1 MGLWDWVTGRDVTPN
16 ATVSTPDSVGPQ
28 SNPGD
33 PDGLVVEGEETF
45 SGERA
50 AIWPSPWD
58 GWPAEWN
65 VPNWDNGRLNG
76 LVDAAYACV
85 DLNASVL
92 SAMPVYR
99 LRGGE
104 VIDPLSWMLN
114 PDPAVYASWVEFAKE
129 LFWDYQMGEAFVLAG
144 DRYANGFPSRF
155 RVIPPWMVNAEV
167 TGSGSRSYKIG
178 VVDVTGDM
186 LHIRN
191 RSSTGDARGH
201 GPLEVGQTRLVAAGL
216 LSQYVTQLARGGGI
230 PYYVIEVPH
239 RLSPTDAQVM
249 LDQWW
254 ESRSKRLGQPA
265 ILTNDAKA
273 RQVQMSPAD
282 IGLTDL
288 AQFNE
293 SRIAV
298 LLGVP
303 PFLVGLP
310 SGGDSMTYSNV
321 SSLFDYHDRASLR
334 PKATAVM
341 SALSNWVLPRGQA
354 VELNRDEY
362 SRPAF
367 NERAVAYEK
376 LVAAGILSV
385 EEVRAM
391 ERFRRATDLAG
402 VVDEDPLVAAMQLTG
417 DAT

>member
-1 MGLWDWVTGRDVTPN
+1 MSFWDWVSGRDVTPN
-16 ATVSTPDSVGPQ
+16 ATVETPDSVGPA
-28 SNPGD
+28 SSAGD
-33 PDGLVVEGEETF
+33 PEGVVFEGEETF

-50 AIWPSPWD
+50 AVWPSPWD
-58 GWPAEWN
+58 GWPVEWN
-65 VPNWDNGRLNG
+65 VPNWDNGQLNN

-104 VIDPLSWMLN
+104 VIAPLSWMFN
-114 PDPAVYASWVEFAKE
+114 PDPAVYSSWVEFAKE
-129 LFWDYQMGEAFVLAG
+129 LFWDYQMGEAFVLAL

-155 RVIPPWMVNAEV
+155 RVIPPWMVNAEIA
-167 TGSGSRSYKIG
+167 GNGSRSYRIG
-178 VVDVTGDM
+178 MVDVTGDV

-201 GPLEVGQTRLVAAGL
+201 GPLEVGRTRLVAAAL
-216 LSQYVTQLARGGGI
+216 LSRYVTELARGGGI
-230 PYYVIEVPH
+230 PYYVIEVPQ
-239 RLSPTDAQVM
+239 RLSPGDAQQI

-254 ESRSKRLGQPA
+254 ESRTKRLGQPA
-265 ILTNDAKA
+265 IVTHGGRA
-273 RQVQMSPAD
+273 RQVQMNPTD
-282 IGLTDL
+282 IGLTEL

-293 SRIAV
+293 SRIAT

-310 SGGDSMTYSNV
+310 SGGDPMTYSNV

-334 PKATAVM
+334 PKATMVM
-341 SALSNWVLPRGQA
+341 SALSSWVLPRGQA

-362 SRPAF
+362 SRPALT
-367 NERAVAYEK
+367 ERANAYEK
-376 LVAAGILSV
+376 LIDVGVMSV
-385 EEVRAM
+385 DEARAM
-391 ERFRRATDLAG
+391 ERFSRTSGSPAA
-402 VVDEDPLVAAMQLTG
+402 DEDPLLAAMQLTG
-417 DAT
+417 DES

>member
-1 MGLWDWVTGRDVTPN
+1 
-16 ATVSTPDSVGPQ
+16 
-28 SNPGD
+28 
-33 PDGLVVEGEETF
+33 
-45 SGERA
+45 
-50 AIWPSPWD
+50 
-58 GWPAEWN
+58 
-65 VPNWDNGRLNG
+65 
-76 LVDAAYACV
+76 
-85 DLNASVL
+85 
-92 SAMPVYR
+92 MPVYR

-104 VIDPLSWMLN
+104 VVDPLSWMLN
-114 PDPAVYASWVEFAKE
+114 PDPAIYGSWVEFAHE
-129 LFWDYQMGEAFVLAG
+129 AFWDYQMGEVFVLAG

-155 RVIPPWMVNAEV
+155 RVIPPWMVNAEIE
-167 TGSGSRSYKIG
+167 SNGSRSYRIG
-178 VVDVTGDM
+178 TVDVTGDM
-186 LHIRN
+186 LHIR
-191 RSSTGDARGH
+191 RKSSTGDARGH
-201 GPLEVGQTRLVAAGL
+201 GPLEVGRTRMVAAAL
-216 LSQYVTQLARGGGI
+216 LSRYVTELARGGGI
-230 PYYVIEVPH
+230 PYYVIETPK
-239 RLSPTDAQVM
+239 RLNQKDAQDL

-254 ESRSKRLGQPA
+254 ESRTKRLGQPA
-265 ILTNDAKA
+265 IITGGATAK
-273 RQVQMSPAD
+273 QVQMSPAD

-341 SALSNWVLPRGQA
+341 SALSGWVLPRGQA

-417 DAT
+417 DET